1 MKHKKRVIVIALVIA
16 AVLSFSGLTAYAL
29 SAGAEEQTAAVEMTV
44 ADCCG

>member
-1 MKHKKRVIVIALVIA
+1 MKHTKRVSVIALVIA